1 MFLIT
6 LYLCS
11 LVGCQ
16 STKPLYDP
24 STIITVDIPPKIMR
38 DETLLCKVGIGVS
51 PSVKYEK
58 EYQNKSETGYI
69 ETILTISGKDI
80 TFNDSKETYTQ
91 TYDFTEKQ
99 YVCTPND
106 EPTYFFDLTIDF
118 SKVQDFEGT
127 IRLELVSYFK
137 DGSFIADMEKIYYKI
152 KNDKIYFSLYTEEF
166 AAKAKMTNIFRTFIL
181 FLPVIVGVVIVCFVV
196 VIKHKKHQK
205 QNQKKGEL
213 S

>member
-1 MFLIT
+1 MKKIISVFLI
-6 LYLCS
+6 LVLLCS

-166 AAKAKMTNIFRTFIL
+166 AARAKMTSIL
-181 FLPVIVGVVIVCFVV
+181 KTLILLLPVVIFIGVVIICLLF
-196 VIKHKKHQK
+196 KRKKAR
-205 QNQKKGEL
+205 
-213 S
+213 